1 MGRISNWLT
10 DHIEWFAKPW
20 LVGIISIIASVSVYG
35 IILLFADMDNVMQ
48 GLYLSLGIPAVVAPS
63 VTLLIRAFVEQIEQQ
78 NRDLAELN
86 ATNKRLF
93 SLLSH
98 DLRSPI
104 ASLKSVMDLMLNED
118 LSAEEG
124 KLMVKDLAEKTDRLL
139 DFLNDILQW
148 SLKQT
153 ELKPMGRSYFGVRE
167 SIESIL
173 QLFEDER
180 EAKRI
185 QLEVGGLDQ
194 SAYAD
199 KDSFAFVFRNVY
211 HNALKFTP
219 EGGKIQV
226 FTEVHQGK
234 LHTIVRDSGLGMD
247 KSVVKAVLDPE
258 QWYSSRG
265 TKQELG
271 TGFGIST
278 AINYLKD
285 NDGELQIDSEP
296 GKGSIFRIILPQ
308 AV

>member
-1 MGRISNWLT
+1 MSKTSVWLK

-20 LVGIISIIASVSVYG
+20 LVGIISIIASVMVYG
-35 IILLFADMDNVMQ
+35 IILLFADMDNVLE
-48 GLYLSLGIPAVVAPS
+48 GLYISIGIPAVVAPS
-63 VTLLIRAFVEQIEQQ
+63 VTLLIRAFVEQIEEQ
-78 NRDLAELN
+78 NRELAELN

-104 ASLKSVMDLMLNED
+104 ASLKSVMDLMLQED

-124 KLMVKDLAEKTDRLL
+124 KFLVKDLAEKTDRLL

-153 ELKPMGRSYFGVRE
+153 ELKPLGRTYFGVRE

-173 QLFEDER
+173 QLFDDQR
-180 EAKRI
+180 AAKKIR
-185 QLEVGGLDQ
+185 LEVGPLDQ
-194 SAYAD
+194 KAFAD

-219 EGGKIQV
+219 EGGKIEIY
-226 FTEVHQGK
+226 TEVHKGK

-247 KSVVKAVLDPE
+247 QAVVKAVLDPD

-296 GKGSIFRIILPQ
+296 GQGSIFRIILPQ